1 MQAQLATRR
10 LAAIVIAD
18 VVGYTRLMERDDS
31 GTFARLGSIRSEIVD
46 PSIVSH
52 GGHIVQTAG
61 DGWLAEFPS
70 ALAALRASIQMQ
82 REMATRNAG
91 VPSDERIEYRMGVN
105 LGDIMVQGRE
115 IAGDGVNVASRLE
128 SLADAGAICVSSA
141 VREQVHGQLDA
152 ELVDIGEQQVKNI
165 QRPIRV
171 YRVSV
176 GRKGIEPARSPT
188 SIRGR
193 RPARRTLTLAV
204 IGVAV
209 IATGLLL
216 SVRSWNRAPVA
227 SAAPALSVA
236 ILPFATASG
245 LPVEEEFANAST
257 DELTTSLGQWRWARV
272 SAPGLVAGY
281 RGKPVDARTIGRD
294 LNVRYVVEAEVR
306 RQPDELAV
314 TMHLID
320 VATGTQA
327 WSDSVT
333 FKSPAQA
340 APVPHLQMA
349 KRLRSALLAA
359 EVQRANREKSSS
371 SPMDLVL
378 RGRGVLQSD
387 VEPSKMAAQ
396 ARVLF
401 DDALRLQ
408 PAFVPALFGVLQTY
422 DTELEETAMPDRAAI
437 LPAADRLT
445 SRMIGIDG
453 RDDSVWRARS
463 IVLQWLGRFDEAM
476 VADERAQVLDPSS
489 TSVVLDRAW
498 ILIQTG
504 RSADALPLI
513 HQAIAMDP
521 LEQSWPY
528 HFMCKAYLFLGRYGE
543 AVGACEKAA
552 TENGWW
558 LNQVYL
564 SAAYA
569 QHGDIAKAVTSR
581 NALLQ
586 QQPGY
591 TIERYRRTYA
601 ASAPAFLDQV
611 EQHLAAGLRKAGLPD
626 R

>member
-1 MQAQLATRR
+1 MQTQLATRR

-70 ALAALRASIQMQ
+70 ALAALRACIQMQ

-91 VPSDERIEYRMGVN
+91 VPPDERIEYRMGVN

-176 GRKGIEPARSPT
+176 GRKDIEPVRSPM
-188 SIRGR
+188 SIHR
-193 RPARRTLTLAV
+193 RKPARRALTLAV

-216 SVRSWNRAPVA
+216 SLRWWNRAPVA

-257 DELTTSLGQWRWARV
+257 DELTTALGQWRWARV
-272 SAPGLVAGY
+272 TAPGLVAGY

-306 RQPDELAV
+306 RQQDELAV
-314 TMHLID
+314 TTHLID

-327 WSDSVT
+327 WSDSLK

-359 EVQRANREKSSS
+359 EIQRATREKSSS

-387 VEPSKMAAQ
+387 TEPTRMVAQ

-408 PAFVPALFGVLQTY
+408 PAFVPALFGLLQTY
-422 DTELEETAMPDRAAI
+422 DVELEETAMPDRAAI

-453 RDDSVWRARS
+453 RDDSVWRARA
-463 IVLQWLGRFDEAM
+463 ITLQWLGRFDEAM

-569 QHGDIAKAVTSR
+569 QHGDIAKAATSR

-591 TIERYRRTYA
+591 TIDRYRHTYA